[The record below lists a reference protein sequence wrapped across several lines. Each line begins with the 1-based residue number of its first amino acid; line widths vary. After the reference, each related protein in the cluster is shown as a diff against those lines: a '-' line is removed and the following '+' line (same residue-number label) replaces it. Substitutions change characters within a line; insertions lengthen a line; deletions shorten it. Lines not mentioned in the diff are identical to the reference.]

1 MVEQYIFSGKFSATT
16 GGGWF
21 HYWWRMV
28 PLSELDIPII
38 WAGYSH
44 YLGWIFPL
52 SGLDI
57 SAPCPPY
64 RVLPVPPT
72 DWVVKRDFKS
82 FWGNPVP
89 LTGFSLS
96 PQQGSPCPPYRV
108 LPVPPTDW
116 VVKRDFKSF

>member
-1 MVEQYIFSGKFSATT
+1 
-16 GGGWF
+16 
-21 HYWWRMV
+21 MV
-28 PLSELDIPII
+28 PLSELDIPIV

-82 FWGNPVP
+82 F
-89 LTGFSLS
+89 
-96 PQQGSPCPPYRV
+96 
-108 LPVPPTDW
+108 
-116 VVKRDFKSF
+116 

>member
-1 MVEQYIFSGKFSATT
+1 MPTLLRLGKKNVPEWFEETLAKTATEEHENVKKMT
-16 GGGWF
+16 QTSK
-21 HYWWRMV
+21 
-28 PLSELDIPII
+28 LKLNE
-38 WAGYSH
+38 SH

-82 FWGNPVP
+82 F
-89 LTGFSLS
+89 
-96 PQQGSPCPPYRV
+96 
-108 LPVPPTDW
+108 
-116 VVKRDFKSF
+116 